1 MLCWRTNDMGIGTM
15 LSAFAMTVLLITS
28 ATADTQPAT
37 PANDPASKI
46 VCKKQVDTGSLVR
59 AKKICRTRA
68 EWDRSNTIGR
78 EEGQRMQNQ
87 GLVQPTNGIPGT

>member
-1 MLCWRTNDMGIGTM
+1 M
-15 LSAFAMTVLLITS
+15 LSALSIIVVLVAS
-28 ATADTQPAT
+28 ATADSQAT
-37 PANDPASKI
+37 PQTGDSADKV

-68 EWDRSNTIGR
+68 EWEKANTVAR

-87 GLVQPTNGIPGT
+87 GLIRPTNSLPGT

>member
-1 MLCWRTNDMGIGTM
+1 M
-15 LSAFAMTVLLITS
+15 LSTFTMTVLLVS
-28 ATADTQPAT
+28 ATAETSSNPQSG
-37 PANDPASKI
+37 ASDSK
-46 VCKKQVDTGSLVR
+46 VLCKKQVDTGSLVR

-68 EWDRSNTIGR
+68 EWDKANTVGR